1 MKTYEKPRL
10 MVLSISAN
18 DALCTGCSKGTRF
31 DPFFQSIAQS
41 YGNSDSVLEYGEG
54 GLFAGEADDCTTPF
68 DYDGYCKYASAENGN
83 VQLFTS

>member
-31 DPFFQSIAQS
+31 DPFFQNFDSI
-41 YGNSDSVLEYGEG
+41 YGNDDGVLENGEG
-54 GLFAGEADDCTTPF
+54 GLFAGEADNCTTSF
-68 DYDGYCKYASAENGN
+68 DYDGYCKYASVSNGN
-83 VQLFTS
+83 IQLFTS